1 MKKRLASSVALL
13 SLVLLVGCAQSG
25 GNSSTSS
32 SLSSVT
38 SSSSVSSVN
47 SSLPQLTHKTVEAY
61 TLSSTNPTHSF
72 ELTFLDGDESI
83 PYITLEELVS
93 YFRFFHQVNG
103 FTTYGLT
110 LTENAG
116 VYTLTR
122 ENGSMVLFDVDQQ
135 AIRFSS
141 HSAFF
146 AYPWTLSALDVVSF
160 NASLTDGKGD
170 YLERFKDTAMVRS
183 GGEYTIDLTPY
194 GISMLLEEG
203 KLYLPLASFGDLFF
217 SPLGFALLYN
227 GQALFVTIQGLND
240 MGDLYYSA
248 KTGSR
253 SASLAEFSYHELCL
267 NLDMNYGLKDALN
280 ITSMDDF
287 FGKMGRR
294 EDLMSTDEA
303 KVQDALSYLVMDDF
317 DDGHSNTLGPSYL
330 LGSDYDIHAD
340 KFNGVSNT
348 AYNKRMAIFSAART
362 SALGTYKPYE
372 VVDDTAYV
380 TFDEFKSQQ
389 SDYYASFPSEAQ
401 ASQDTMALVGY
412 SHKQILA
419 NSAIKNVVVDLSC
432 NGGGEINACAYIASW
447 LTGDTTIT
455 EQNPNNHCFA
465 STIYR
470 ADTNYDNTYDADD
483 TLQGRGLH
491 LYCLTSLCS
500 FSCGNLLPNL
510 CKNAHNVSLIG
521 QHTGGG
527 ACAVQ
532 TTSMADGTYFR
543 ISGCSRLCNSLNGT
557 LYNVDAGVEPDYY
570 LQNAASYYNRDQLSK
585 YLDTLL

>member
-1 MKKRLASSVALL
+1 
-13 SLVLLVGCAQSG
+13 
-25 GNSSTSS
+25 
-32 SLSSVT
+32 
-38 SSSSVSSVN
+38 
-47 SSLPQLTHKTVEAY
+47 
-61 TLSSTNPTHSF
+61 
-72 ELTFLDGDESI
+72 
-83 PYITLEELVS
+83 
-93 YFRFFHQVNG
+93 
-103 FTTYGLT
+103 
-110 LTENAG
+110 
-116 VYTLTR
+116 
-122 ENGSMVLFDVDQQ
+122 
-135 AIRFSS
+135 
-141 HSAFF
+141 
-146 AYPWTLSALDVVSF
+146 
-160 NASLTDGKGD
+160 
-170 YLERFKDTAMVRS
+170 
-183 GGEYTIDLTPY
+183 
-194 GISMLLEEG
+194 
-203 KLYLPLASFGDLFF
+203 
-217 SPLGFALLYN
+217 
-227 GQALFVTIQGLND
+227 
-240 MGDLYYSA
+240 
-248 KTGSR
+248 
-253 SASLAEFSYHELCL
+253 
-267 NLDMNYGLKDALN
+267 
-280 ITSMDDF
+280 
-287 FGKMGRR
+287 
-294 EDLMSTDEA
+294 MSTDEA